1 MLYFFQGLERW
12 TGFSEAGR
20 DADGDIGVHQD
31 EREGIMIAELAVMSA
46 FAMGASIPT
55 KYCCRPVSPPIS
67 WSAVPTGTQ
76 SVAVLCDDPDS
87 PGGDW
92 VHWVL
97 FNLPP
102 DTKKLDEGVPS
113 TPQLPN
119 GAIQGTTDYGRS
131 GYDGPCPPPGRPHRY
146 FFKVF
151 ALDAKLTLDSSATK
165 GDLLKAMKGHIL
177 AQGQLMGK
185 FGR

>member
-1 MLYFFQGLERW
+1 
-12 TGFSEAGR
+12 
-20 DADGDIGVHQD
+20 
-31 EREGIMIAELAVMSA
+31 MIAELTIISA
-46 FAMGASIPT
+46 FAMGSSIPA
-55 KYCCRPVSPPIS
+55 KYGCSRVSPPIS

-76 SVAVLCDDPDS
+76 SVAVLCDDPDA

-102 DTKKLDEGVPS
+102 DTQKLDEGVP
-113 TPQLPN
+113 PKEKLPN

-131 GYDGPCPPPGRPHRY
+131 GYDGPCPPGSRPHRY
-146 FFKVF
+146 YFKVF
-151 ALDAKLTLDSSATK
+151 ALDTKLKLDSSATK
-165 GDLLKAMKGHIL
+165 ADLVEAMEGHIL

>member
-1 MLYFFQGLERW
+1 
-12 TGFSEAGR
+12 
-20 DADGDIGVHQD
+20 
-31 EREGIMIAELAVMSA
+31 MIAELAVMSA
-46 FAMGASIPT
+46 FAMGATIPAR
-55 KYCCRPVSPPIS
+55 YCCGPVSPPIS

-76 SVAVLCDDPDS
+76 SVAVLCDDPDAG
-87 PGGDW
+87 GGDW

-102 DTKKLDEGVPS
+102 DTQKLEEGAS
-113 TPQLPN
+113 RAKLPED
-119 GAIQGTTDYGRS
+119 AVQGTTDYGRS

-151 ALDAKLTLDSSATK
+151 ALDAKLKLDSSAVK
-165 GDLLKAMKGHIL
+165 SDLLAAMKGHIL

>member
-1 MLYFFQGLERW
+1 LENK
-12 TGFSEAGR
+12 
-20 DADGDIGVHQD
+20 
-31 EREGIMIAELAVMSA
+31 EGIMIAELTVMSA
-46 FAMGASIPT
+46 FAMGAAIPT
-55 KYCCRPVSPPIS
+55 KFCCGRVSPPIS

-76 SVAVLCDDPDS
+76 SIAVLCDDPDAG
-87 PGGDW
+87 GGDW

-102 DTKKLDEGVPS
+102 DMQRLEESGRSAPELPAGAVEGV
-113 TPQLPN
+113 N
-119 GAIQGTTDYGRS
+119 DYGQN

-151 ALDAKLTLDSSATK
+151 ALSTKLKLNSSATK
-165 GDLLKAMKGHIL
+165 ADLLAAMKGHIL
-177 AQGQLMGK
+177 AQGELMGT

>member
-1 MLYFFQGLERW
+1 
-12 TGFSEAGR
+12 
-20 DADGDIGVHQD
+20 
-31 EREGIMIAELAVMSA
+31 MIAELTIISV
-46 FAMGASIPT
+46 FAMGSTIPA
-55 KYCCRPVSPPIS
+55 KYCCSRVSPPIS

-76 SVAVLCDDPDS
+76 SVAVLCDDPDA

-102 DTKKLDEGVPS
+102 DAQKLEEAVPS
-113 TPQLPN
+113 KPQLPN
-119 GAIQGTTDYGRS
+119 GAIQGTTDYGRP

-151 ALDAKLTLDSSATK
+151 ALDTKLALDSSATK
-165 GDLLKAMKGHIL
+165 ADLLEAMEGHIL